1 MTCKAVLL
9 SDDSLAPAG
18 FTFSDSA
25 YDPAAVM
32 AEAPLA
38 LPILWLALFD
48 PAAVRTAPDG
58 KTEIPS
64 LVASLPAAADR
75 LQRNRAVILGAFP
88 EFAPTCDTFAAALG
102 RLRTRYVKIG
112 MYELWEE
119 AVQLR
124 ELRAAL
130 GWFTAPDELGFAA
143 LLELACI
150 SRYDRGRRTFVGVGR
165 GAPRAFHLRGY
176 CSREEYWDNE
186 ADI

>member
-1 MTCKAVLL
+1 MTCKAVLV

-18 FTFSDSA
+18 LTLSDCA
-25 YDPAAVM
+25 YDPSAVV

-38 LPILWLALFD
+38 LPVLWLALFD
-48 PAAVRTAPDG
+48 PAAVRAHPG
-58 KTEIPS
+58 GNTEVPS
-64 LVASLPAAADR
+64 LVTSLPAAANR
-75 LQRNRAVILGAFP
+75 LQRHRAVILGAFP
-88 EFAPTCDTFAAALG
+88 EFATTCDAFAAALG
-102 RLRTRYVKIG
+102 RLRNRYVKIG
-112 MYELWEE
+112 MYEIWEE
-119 AVQLR
+119 AVQLP

-150 SRYDRGRRTFVGVGR
+150 SRYDRARRSFVGEGQGV
-165 GAPRAFHLRGY
+165 PRAFHLRGY